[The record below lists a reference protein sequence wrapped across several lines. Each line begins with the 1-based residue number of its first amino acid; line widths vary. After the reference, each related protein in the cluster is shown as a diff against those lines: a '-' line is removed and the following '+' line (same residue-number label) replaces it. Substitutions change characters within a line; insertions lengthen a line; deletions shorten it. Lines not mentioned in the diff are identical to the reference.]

1 MNRKLAFSLLLGAFA
16 VSSWA
21 QQAVTVKGTV
31 KDAENNPVIGATVVV
46 KGTTIGTTT
55 DIDGNYTINVNPGQ
69 VLEFS
74 YVGMQQS
81 SITVGNKNVINITMA
96 DGEQLDEVVVIGYG
110 TVKKSHLTGAVSSV
124 SGKDLQANIARDASS
139 AMQGRIAGVT
149 VTNAS
154 GQPGEGMNISIRGT
168 GSLKEAKPLYVIDG
182 VYGDI
187 NMVDPADI
195 QSIEVLKDASAAAI
209 YGSRAANGVV
219 LITTK
224 GGRKETPTRVSVDAY
239 TGIQTVAKYMDAMDG
254 NEFRD
259 FCKQS
264 GMSNAEELLNWQG
277 KGTDWQKELFQTAVV
292 SKVGMNVTGGNKTSS
307 YNVSGSYLNQ
317 NGIVKTTGYEA
328 WNIRAKND
336 FSLFNNHV
344 RVGSTVMLKMWKQDW
359 EDVSYTSAL
368 TAVPQWNVRD
378 ENGEWGK
385 SPSWIKGGD
394 NPVGWTET
402 HDYQKNGID
411 ILLNAFAEVDLGL
424 KGLKYKFNV
433 GIDKKTRRNY
443 NYTYPYNFGSQ
454 SSNNVTQLREG
465 TDWQNLWMI
474 ENTLHYDNTFG
485 KHNLSALLGYS
496 AQRDNSRS
504 FSAGRNSLPNLIY
517 VIDAGDP
524 ATATTGGS
532 AWANTLVSMFARFMY
547 SYDDRY
553 MLSASIR
560 RDGSSKFADGHRY
573 GNFPSVSA
581 GWNMM
586 NEEFFSNL
594 KNTVNELKIRA
605 SYGVLGNLN
614 GIGNYDT
621 QSIVQYGNNAVQGN
635 SWWLGGITGHNW
647 TSPANVTWEET
658 KTWDIGIDAGLFNNK
673 LTFSADYFVQN
684 TNGMLISVNQPS
696 SFGLSG
702 SPVMNAALVENKGLE
717 LSINHRNTVGE
728 FFYNVGFN
736 ATFLKNNLKEIQ
748 TPSRQEFTG
757 FDPHAGG
764 PVTYA
769 TEGKPIGY
777 FNVIKSLGIF
787 QSVDEI
793 KAYVNDKGEMIQPK
807 AKPGD
812 LKFEDYNGDG
822 IISEADK
829 QDCGSPY
836 PKMTMGLT
844 LGAQW
849 KDFDLNLFFD
859 GSFGNKIFSGMRYS
873 IVKNEGVGNQLGE
886 MRNAWNENNKNT
898 DVPRYYDGTG
908 DDMTT
913 KAYTDR
919 WLENGSFFRLKTLE
933 VGYTLPKTL
942 TNKLTLQNVRVYSA
956 MSNLFTATSYSGY
969 TPDLGMLDGSV
980 MTRGCDDGRFPVAR
994 TFTFGLQVNF

>member
-1 MNRKLAFSLLLGAFA
+1 
-16 VSSWA
+16 
-21 QQAVTVKGTV
+21 
-31 KDAENNPVIGATVVV
+31 
-46 KGTTIGTTT
+46 
-55 DIDGNYTINVNPGQ
+55 
-69 VLEFS
+69 
-74 YVGMQQS
+74 
-81 SITVGNKNVINITMA
+81 
-96 DGEQLDEVVVIGYG
+96 
-110 TVKKSHLTGAVSSV
+110 
-124 SGKDLQANIARDASS
+124 
-139 AMQGRIAGVT
+139 
-149 VTNAS
+149 
-154 GQPGEGMNISIRGT
+154 
-168 GSLKEAKPLYVIDG
+168 
-182 VYGDI
+182 
-187 NMVDPADI
+187 
-195 QSIEVLKDASAAAI
+195 
-209 YGSRAANGVV
+209 
-219 LITTK
+219 
-224 GGRKETPTRVSVDAY
+224 
-239 TGIQTVAKYMDAMDG
+239 
-254 NEFRD
+254 
-259 FCKQS
+259 
-264 GMSNAEELLNWQG
+264 
-277 KGTDWQKELFQTAVV
+277 
-292 SKVGMNVTGGNKTSS
+292 
-307 YNVSGSYLNQ
+307 
-317 NGIVKTTGYEA
+317 
-328 WNIRAKND
+328 
-336 FSLFNNHV
+336 
-344 RVGSTVMLKMWKQDW
+344 
-359 EDVSYTSAL
+359 
-368 TAVPQWNVRD
+368 
-378 ENGEWGK
+378 
-385 SPSWIKGGD
+385 
-394 NPVGWTET
+394 
-402 HDYQKNGID
+402 
-411 ILLNAFAEVDLGL
+411 
-424 KGLKYKFNV
+424 
-433 GIDKKTRRNY
+433 
-443 NYTYPYNFGSQ
+443 
-454 SSNNVTQLREG
+454 
-465 TDWQNLWMI
+465 
-474 ENTLHYDNTFG
+474 
-485 KHNLSALLGYS
+485 
-496 AQRDNSRS
+496 
-504 FSAGRNSLPNLIY
+504 
-517 VIDAGDP
+517 
-524 ATATTGGS
+524 
-532 AWANTLVSMFARFMY
+532 MY